1 MYVKF
6 SFERIFENEQRNEL
20 FVCMPFHDSLDKKF
34 AIIRDAAKKVGF
46 DDAIRVK
53 ENKISDVITTKIF
66 EGIANSKMLLFDLS
80 DDPKFPCEISKQ
92 VNGNVL
98 YELGIA
104 NSFRDPQDIIL
115 IRNKKSNKLPFDI
128 SAMTYI
134 EYDDEKNELLDNLIS
149 SMKEVL
155 INQDWSES
163 KLIKSVIQSL
173 NELSVSLMY
182 RFGRNP
188 DNFRHFSSVDMN
200 IEYKD
205 TVARLINLGILRFA
219 CTCDGEYKE
228 YAYHWTA
235 LGYEVMKALNIKR
248 LSMTEYKAMP
258 YYQVDED
265 AQKRYH
271 DTKESF
277 YNTKN

>member
-6 SFERIFENEQRNEL
+6 SFERIFENKQRNEL
-20 FVCMPFHDSLDKKF
+20 FVCMPFHDSLDEKF
-34 AIIRDAAKKVGF
+34 SIIREAAKKVGF

-66 EGIANSKMLLFDLS
+66 DGIANSKMLLFDLS
-80 DDPKFPCEISKQ
+80 DDPKYPCDLSKQ

-115 IRNKKSNKLPFDI
+115 IRNKKSNRLPFDI

-134 EYDDEKNELLDNLIS
+134 EYDDEKDELSDKLIS
-149 SMKEVL
+149 SMKEL
-155 INQDWSES
+155 LSNQDWSKS
-163 KLIKSVIQSL
+163 KLVKSVIQSL

-188 DNFRHFSSVDMN
+188 DGHRHFNSIDMS

-205 TVARLINLGILRFA
+205 TVARLVDLGILRFA
-219 CTCDGEYKE
+219 CKCDGEYKE

-248 LSMTEYKAMP
+248 LSAQEYESQP
-258 YYQVDED
+258 HYQADM
-265 AQKRYH
+265 
-271 DTKESF
+271 DTKKKYFENKEEF
-277 YNTKN
+277 YSNK